1 MQSTRNRADRNWE
14 PLEHSPPIRAP
25 ANPEMKLNSSIC
37 LVVIV
42 MVTGCAAIHRE
53 QAPETTLATTTP
65 VGFQSVVR
73 YANTYSSGDP
83 RVIGSR
89 LSEAVQRLRTSSMD
103 GTLNI
108 LALSGGGAGGA
119 FGAGAL
125 VGLSRRGERP
135 QFDIVTGVSA
145 GALIA
150 PFAFLGPGWDDQLAD
165 AFSGPQTEH
174 LLDSRGIG
182 SLFRPGIYESGPLVE
197 LVDHFVT
204 GELLEAV
211 AQQAARGRLLLVAT
225 TDLDK
230 QETVI
235 WDMGQIA
242 ARGGEPA
249 RKLFRDVLVA
259 SASIP
264 GIYPPVVIPVE
275 KANVRY
281 DEMHV
286 DGDVTVPFFI
296 VPELTTIR
304 PIDAGELS
312 GAHIY
317 VLVNGQLSG
326 VPSTTP
332 VDAISIFSR
341 SFSTTLTHLARADV
355 ILTSEFAQKYE
366 MNFRYS
372 SIPMD
377 YPFQGPLDFRQS
389 SMRALFDYGAE
400 CAEEGRLWTTVDQA
414 RVHGKAVAAAWS
426 DKRQASDPQVT
437 PACPLDPSPIPF
449 EGKTT
454 LTSAVIRL
462 ESSSK

>member
-1 MQSTRNRADRNWE
+1 
-14 PLEHSPPIRAP
+14 
-25 ANPEMKLNSSIC
+25 MKLSRSIC
-37 LVVIV
+37 VVAIV
-42 MVTGCAAIHRE
+42 IVTGCAAIHRE
-53 QAPETTLATTTP
+53 QAPEMALAATTP

-73 YANTYSSGDP
+73 YTNTYSRGDP

-89 LSEAVQRLRTSSMD
+89 LSETVQRHRTSSMD
-103 GTLNI
+103 GTLNV

-125 VGLSRRGERP
+125 IGLSRRGERP

-150 PFAFLGPGWDDQLAD
+150 PFAFLGPAWDVQLAD
-165 AFSGPQTEH
+165 AFSGAHTEH

-182 SLFRPGIYESGPLVE
+182 ALFRPGIYGSGPLVE

-204 GELLEAV
+204 DELLQAV

-235 WDMGQIA
+235 WDMGRIA

-249 RKLFRDVLVA
+249 RRLFRDVLVA

-264 GIYPPVVIPVE
+264 GVFPPVVIPVE
-275 KANVRY
+275 KAGVRY

-304 PIDAGELS
+304 PIDASTLS
-312 GAHIY
+312 GANIY
-317 VLVNGQLSG
+317 VLVNGQLGG

-341 SFSTTLTHLARADV
+341 SFATTLTHLARANV
-355 ILTSEFAQKYE
+355 MLTSEFAWKYE

-372 SIPMD
+372 SIPID

-400 CAEEGRLWTTVDQA
+400 CAQQGRLWTTVDQA
-414 RVHGKAVAAAWS
+414 MVQGQTATATGGE
-426 DKRQASDPQVT
+426 KRPATDPHLP

-449 EGKTT
+449 EGRTT
-454 LTSAVIRL
+454 LTSAAIRL

>member
-1 MQSTRNRADRNWE
+1 MRLRRSVYLGA
-14 PLEHSPPIRAP
+14 
-25 ANPEMKLNSSIC
+25 
-37 LVVIV
+37 VVLLAS
-42 MVTGCAAIHRE
+42 CAAIHRE
-53 QAPETTLATTTP
+53 QAPEMTLATTTP

-73 YANTYSSGDP
+73 YTNTYSSGDP
-83 RVIGSR
+83 RAIRSR
-89 LSEAVQRLRTSSMD
+89 LSETVQRHRTSSMN

-150 PFAFLGPGWDDQLAD
+150 PFAFLGPAWDVQLAD
-165 AFSGPQTEH
+165 AFSGAHTEH

-182 SLFRPGIYESGPLVE
+182 SLFRPGIYGSGPLVE

-204 GELLEAV
+204 DELLGAV
-211 AQQAARGRLLLVAT
+211 AREAARGRLLLVAT
-225 TDLDK
+225 TDLDT

-235 WDMGQIA
+235 WDMGRIA

-249 RKLFRDVLVA
+249 RTLFRDVLVA

-264 GIYPPVVIPVE
+264 GIFSPVVIPVE
-275 KANVRY
+275 KAGVRY

-286 DGDVTVPFFI
+286 DGDVTVPFFV
-296 VPELTTIR
+296 VPELATIG
-304 PIDAGELS
+304 PIDASELS
-312 GAHIY
+312 GANIY
-317 VLVNGQLSG
+317 VLVNGQLGG

-341 SFSTTLTHLARADV
+341 SFATTLTHLARANV
-355 ILTSEFAQKYE
+355 MLTSEFAQKYE

-372 SIPMD
+372 SIPID
-377 YPFQGPLDFRQS
+377 YRFQGPLDFRRS

-400 CAEEGRLWTTVDQA
+400 CAQEGRLWTTVEQA
-414 RVHGKAVAAAWS
+414 TAHARAVMATGFDGRRAP
-426 DKRQASDPQVT
+426 DPQLT

-449 EGKTT
+449 EGRTT
-454 LTSAVIRL
+454 LTSAVTRL

>member
-1 MQSTRNRADRNWE
+1 MKPNR
-14 PLEHSPPIRAP
+14 L
-25 ANPEMKLNSSIC
+25 IC
-37 LVVIV
+37 LAAVVIA
-42 MVTGCAAIHRE
+42 TGCAAVHRE
-53 QAPETTLATTTP
+53 QAPALTLAAATP
-65 VGFQSVVR
+65 AGFQSVVR
-73 YANTYSSGDP
+73 YTNTYSSGDP
-83 RVIGSR
+83 RAIRSR
-89 LSEAVQRLRTSSMD
+89 FSETVQRHRTSSMD

-150 PFAFLGPGWDDQLAD
+150 PFAFLGPAWDVQLAD
-165 AFSGPQTEH
+165 AFSGAHTEH

-182 SLFRPGIYESGPLVE
+182 SLFRPGIYGSGPLLD

-204 GELLEAV
+204 DQLLEAV
-211 AQQAARGRLLLVAT
+211 AQEAARGRLLLVAT

-235 WDMGQIA
+235 WDMGRIA

-249 RKLFRDVLVA
+249 RTLFRNVLVA

-264 GIYPPVVIPVE
+264 GIFSPVVIPVE
-275 KANVRY
+275 RAGVRY

-286 DGDVTVPFFI
+286 DGDVTVPFFV
-296 VPELTTIR
+296 VPELATIG
-304 PIDAGELS
+304 PIDASELS
-312 GAHIY
+312 GANIY
-317 VLVNGQLSG
+317 VMVNGQLGG

-341 SFSTTLTHLARADV
+341 SFATTLTHLARANV
-355 ILTSEFAQKYE
+355 MLTSEFAVKYV

-372 SIPMD
+372 SIPID

-400 CAEEGRLWTTVDQA
+400 CAEEGRLWTTVEQA
-414 RVHGKAVAAAWS
+414 TAHAQAVMATGF
-426 DKRQASDPQVT
+426 DRRQAPGPQLT
-437 PACPLDPSPIPF
+437 PACPLDPSPIPL
-449 EGKTT
+449 EGRTT
-454 LTSAVIRL
+454 LTSAVTRL

>member
-1 MQSTRNRADRNWE
+1 MRDRADRNY
-14 PLEHSPPIRAP
+14 
-25 ANPEMKLNSSIC
+25 ANPRYLRQIHPPGHSEMKVSRSIC
-37 LVVIV
+37 LVAIVI
-42 MVTGCAAIHRE
+42 VTGCAAIHRE
-53 QAPETTLATTTP
+53 QAPEVTLATTTP

-73 YANTYSSGDP
+73 YTNTYSRGDP
-83 RVIGSR
+83 HVIGSR
-89 LSEAVQRLRTSSMD
+89 FSETIQRRHTSSTD
-103 GTLNI
+103 GALNV

-125 VGLSRRGERP
+125 VGLSRRGTRP

-150 PFAFLGPGWDDQLAD
+150 PFAYLGPAWDAQLTD
-165 AFSGPQTEH
+165 AFSGAYTEH

-182 SLFRPGIYESGPLVE
+182 SLFRPGIYGSGPLVE

-204 GELLEAV
+204 DDLLEAV
-211 AQQAARGRLLLVAT
+211 AQQAVRGRLLLVAT

-230 QETVI
+230 QETVV
-235 WDMGQIA
+235 WDMGRIA

-249 RKLFRDVLVA
+249 RRLFRDVLVA

-264 GIYPPVVIPVE
+264 GIFPPVVIPVE
-275 KANVRY
+275 KAGVRY

-296 VPELTTIR
+296 VPELATIR
-304 PIDAGELS
+304 PVDASELS
-312 GAHIY
+312 GANIY

-326 VPSTTP
+326 FPSTTP

-341 SFSTTLTHLARADV
+341 SFATTLTHLARANV
-355 ILTSEFAQKYE
+355 MLTSELAGKYD

-372 SIPMD
+372 SIPID
-377 YPFQGPLDFRQS
+377 YPFQGPLDFQQS

-400 CAEEGRLWTTVDQA
+400 CAQEGRLWTTVDQA
-414 RVHGKAVAAAWS
+414 MVRRQAATATEF
-426 DKRQASDPQVT
+426 DKRQAPDSQLT
-437 PACPLDPSPIPF
+437 PACPLDPSPLPL
-449 EGKTT
+449 EGRTT
-454 LTSAVIRL
+454 LTSAAIRL